1 MEISLNSRAPHLT
14 YNRKSVTFT
23 FADSTGAVCGQ
34 NAPVPAVQAGQK
46 YHFAPVLFYPG
57 YNFNTFSYTK
67 QWKLLLSE
75 VFSQLKI
82 YQYAFAAGTPSQIPP
97 ARRVYPEDPQPHAN
111 KYHFNCYHFTT

>member
-1 MEISLNSRAPHLT
+1 MVASGRPVSLYLSQRHATQSAAEMEISLNSRAPHLT
-14 YNRKSVTFT
+14 YNRKSVTFI

-67 QWKLLLSE
+67 Q
-75 VFSQLKI
+75 
-82 YQYAFAAGTPSQIPP
+82 
-97 ARRVYPEDPQPHAN
+97 
-111 KYHFNCYHFTT
+111 